1 MKQEGSQSDSLMNA
15 SERFDVR
22 LPKPLA
28 ECAKDYAKR
37 KQLNV
42 GRSSGVSTLMRIALG
57 EKLNKLGYST
67 LELTEKGPSQRQ
79 EDA

>member
-1 MKQEGSQSDSLMNA
+1 MNA

-22 LPKPLA
+22 LPEPLA

-37 KQLNV
+37 KQLNI
-42 GRSSGVSTLMRIALG
+42 GRSSGMSALIRTALV

-67 LELTEKGPSQRQ
+67 LELTQKGPSQRQ